1 MNLLPT
7 SITRVI
13 ESFERLPGI
22 GPKSATRLAFYLLH
36 MPKEDV
42 ERFADALIKLKNGTK
57 LCSVCKNVCEEDPCP
72 ICTNPGRDHTTLC
85 VVEQPTD
92 VLAIEK
98 TGVFHGV
105 YHVLHGL
112 IDPLNNI
119 GPDEI
124 YIHELLK
131 RVASIEL
138 RVKEIIFALN
148 STMESEAT
156 IMYVSKQLS
165 AIRLQR
171 SDMKITRLAHG
182 LPIGADIEYADEVT
196 LKRAMEGRREY

>member
-1 MNLLPT
+1 M
-7 SITRVI
+7 
-13 ESFERLPGI
+13 
-22 GPKSATRLAFYLLH
+22 LH
-36 MPKEDV
+36 MPLEEV
-42 ERFADALIKLKNGTK
+42 ERFAENLKVLKQQTL
-57 LCSVCKNVCEEDPCP
+57 LCSVCKHVTESDPCP
-72 ICTNPGRDHTTLC
+72 ICKNSTRDHSLIC

-92 VLAIEK
+92 VLAVEK
-98 TGVFHGV
+98 TGIFHGV

-124 YIHELLK
+124 YMDDLIKRIMNNELG
-131 RVASIEL
+131 I
-138 RVKEIIFALN
+138 KEIIFALN

-156 IMYVSKQLS
+156 IMYAKKQLS
-165 AIRLQR
+165 GRQLADPQQL
-171 SDMKITRLAHG
+171 DFKITRLAHG